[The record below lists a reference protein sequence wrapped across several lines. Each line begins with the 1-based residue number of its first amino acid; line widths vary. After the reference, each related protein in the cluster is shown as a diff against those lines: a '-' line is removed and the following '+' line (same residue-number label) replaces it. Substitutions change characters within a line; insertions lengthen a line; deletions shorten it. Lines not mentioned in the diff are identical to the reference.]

1 MINLYTVQLI
11 RFQNVFKLCSKK
23 KTKGEKI
30 YINLTTP
37 LLTPPYLGASAICPE
52 PKKDNKTMKE
62 DESALLVFLFISL
75 WVWSML
81 LPKSWWKFFSSLILC
96 MLVHAWFKLIQHI
109 LSPPIFGFDIWKFN
123 VSSQPCY
130 VCPYSTG
137 PQDQLNH
144 RKVLINFV
152 M

>member
-1 MINLYTVQLI
+1 MFSNFV
-11 RFQNVFKLCSKK
+11 VKS

-30 YINLTTP
+30 YINFTTP

-96 MLVHAWFKLIQHI
+96 MLVHVWFKLIQHI

-130 VCPYSTG
+130 VMYVLTVPVRRISWITGKYSST
-137 PQDQLNH
+137 LWC
-144 RKVLINFV
+144 KCML